1 MRSAK
6 AERGEDRANG
16 PRPKIARNIAAGAG
30 QHYANGERPSI
41 PPGTIAAAGA
51 GGESPPGEQPDGLV
65 LFEHAKGRGLM
76 VRCSIRMFKNH
87 RFFEL
92 REWVES
98 SEGPKP
104 TGKGATL
111 PLGSLTALHRAL
123 GVYLGANHPSGPPG
137 AF

>member
-1 MRSAK
+1 MGSAK
-6 AERGEDRANG
+6 AERGEGRANG

-30 QHYANGERPSI
+30 QHYANGEGPSI
-41 PPGTIAAAGA
+41 PQGTIAAAGA
-51 GGESPPGEQPDGLV
+51 GGEGPPGEQPDGLV

-76 VRCSIRMFKNH
+76 VRCSVRTFKQH

-98 SEGPKP
+98 SDGPQP

-111 PLGSLTALHRAL
+111 PLATLTALYGAL
-123 GVYLGANHPSGPPG
+123 GAYLGANGPSGDPSAP
-137 AF
+137 